1 MKLHQTFRLEES
13 LIKQLK
19 EQAALENRTVAN
31 LVETILLTFLNN
43 INNG

>member
-31 LVETILLTFLNN
+31 LVETILKAYFD
-43 INNG
+43 GE